1 MDALLPVEN
10 ERQQVSAW
18 GRRGGEVGETWRR
31 HEEEISKRFGLI
43 RFKPNS
49 LVLRTVCLISGVW
62 VAHTAYSM
70 IPWNMIESERS
81 AILAPKSRDPTNFLK
96 KYRASMLI
104 IIIIVCSFIKFFKW
118 VFISYVYWLFFFKE
132 NIIYG
137 YFNVYF
143 YVNSIRNLY
152 LEINETLYNIA
163 FSVKRKI
170 KASQIFEI
178 SINLIKAWLNQFYII
193 ENLFLKLKFYIIFN
207 ENNEKRY
214 EILDQSTIRA

>member
-1 MDALLPVEN
+1 MPHKWC
-10 ERQQVSAW
+10 VSCTHC
-18 GRRGGEVGETWRR
+18 VF
-31 HEEEISKRFGLI
+31 HD
-43 RFKPNS
+43 
-49 LVLRTVCLISGVW
+49 
-62 VAHTAYSM
+62 SM
-70 IPWNMIESERS
+70 VRLSPIESERS

-96 KYRASMLI
+96 KYRASILI
-104 IIIIVCSFIKFFKW
+104 IIIIVCSFTKFFRW

-207 ENNEKRY
+207 IKLKNNEKRY
-214 EILDQSTIRA
+214 ELPDQSTIRA

>member
-1 MDALLPVEN
+1 MCID
-10 ERQQVSAW
+10 
-18 GRRGGEVGETWRR
+18 
-31 HEEEISKRFGLI
+31 
-43 RFKPNS
+43 
-49 LVLRTVCLISGVW
+49 
-62 VAHTAYSM
+62 Y
-70 IPWNMIESERS
+70 
-81 AILAPKSRDPTNFLK
+81 
-96 KYRASMLI
+96 
-104 IIIIVCSFIKFFKW
+104 
-118 VFISYVYWLFFFKE
+118 FFFKE